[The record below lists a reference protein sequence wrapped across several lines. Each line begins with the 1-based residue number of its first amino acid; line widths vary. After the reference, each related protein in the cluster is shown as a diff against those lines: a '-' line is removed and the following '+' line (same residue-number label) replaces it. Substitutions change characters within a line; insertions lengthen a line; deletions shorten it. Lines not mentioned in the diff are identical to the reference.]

1 MSSRTFAHLNLTDPH
16 MYTTPF
22 PDIVTKNWKIKTPVF
37 LSPILVYPNHPLSGL
52 ASMESSAILEAA
64 AGI

>member
-1 MSSRTFAHLNLTDPH
+1 